1 MEDFI
6 YPPDRE
12 SQHWPGITRQEM
24 EVLKLLTQG
33 MTNKQISVRLD
44 ISVQTVK
51 NHTTSIYKKLKVQ
64 NRTQAVLVARQMGI
78 VLF

>member
-6 YPPDRE
+6 VPHVSE

-24 EVLKLLTQG
+24 EVLKLLAQG
-33 MTNKQISVRLD
+33 MTNRQIADDLD